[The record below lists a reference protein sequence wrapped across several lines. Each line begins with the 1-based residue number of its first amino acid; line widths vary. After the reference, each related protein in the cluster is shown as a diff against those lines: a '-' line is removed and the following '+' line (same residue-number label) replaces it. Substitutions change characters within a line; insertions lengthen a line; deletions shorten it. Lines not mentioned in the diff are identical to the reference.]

1 MENRYKIQY
10 DIKLKNVTNIT
21 FKQGDIDSSV
31 LDITLLD
38 NGQVI
43 DLTGET
49 IEFRFLKSDKKI
61 VFQDTSAGVK
71 IIDAV
76 NGNVECVLKA
86 NTLAAVGDV
95 TCEMHR
101 VKDGKT
107 LTTQGF
113 VFTVEESISGDGIL
127 SENYISTID
136 GMLISMQ
143 QAEAVREINEADRI
157 ALYNEISTKLAND
170 EFKGDKGDKGDT
182 GERGIQGEKGDTGVV
197 PNIQIGNVTT
207 LQAGN
212 PATVT
217 RQPSSPDTAPIF
229 DFGIP
234 KGIDGAGAGDMTK
247 VDYDTNND
255 GKVNSA
261 DVADTLT
268 GLTSSIAEI
277 DSAVDNAHTHSN
289 KTVLDLLSEYDG
301 KLSYNGSEIGNAKSV
316 EYTKVTLPKVI
327 STSMTCSGIA
337 EENIIT
343 LGSSSYGLEVGDKIA
358 IQNAG
363 VKKNNSVFMLR
374 TTTLPTSNGNV
385 TITINNVDYI
395 LAVTTSDT
403 ASTIADKIYALNLPY
418 TFILS
423 ADYILYDTGST
434 ESTTITFNFGSTG
447 AVITSE
453 IDNTINYNYH
463 RTVITNI
470 DGTTVTIQD
479 NLIRTVSNVT
489 LKLDHTDLVQDAL
502 DNCVNT
508 NNRIYFEAGTYNVF
522 DKLNLITDT
531 RDFQLYG
538 DGESSIIDCVG
549 IVGIYTPYWFANYIC
564 YYTDGQLFNFL
575 EGIGITFKNISMH
588 GQYQAGVVL
597 NNCQD
602 VLFENCNFE
611 WLTVPNMD
619 NAIICVYTKEVRKE
633 PKNYVFNNCK
643 FKMGMIALIFKSTD
657 GGSYNDNPI
666 HNVKIQNCIFELN
679 EIHNF
684 TGIGKEWAE
693 MNKFDSKTYDV
704 EIEGCII
711 NNASMSAFTITQ
723 GNKNIYIHDNI
734 FESTTSRFIN
744 FNLVSDDLDVC
755 ENIKVY
761 NNTFKNY
768 TYAIYFTEA
777 FDSNTIARKYIHI
790 YNNTAYNGDGAFAL
804 MRNCSDIYVDD
815 NVINDA
821 ENNVNQIIIIA
832 DANNVHINRNTIKSF
847 NSQTIMQMYILRC
860 SNIFMRENVLSTLQL
875 NYVTNGNI
883 LHNSILCRTVLLNN
897 YSVNVLYN
905 ELNVN
910 DELPDGWDILS
921 IISNDEATNSGVYN
935 VFYNKLFTTKSVN
948 NIVTSGTM
956 TVNKGYNVYPSE
968 SVINYTFN
976 PISLADG
983 EGVSSSGI
991 YVVGANFG
999 DFVLVSA
1006 PYSLTGLICTAYVAN
1021 TNYVQI
1027 RLQNETGGTVDLADG
1042 VWKIKVIKF

>member
-38 NGQVI
+38 NGQPV
-43 DLTGET
+43 DLTGEN
-49 IEFRFLKSDKKI
+49 IEFRFLKSDNTI
-61 VFQDTSAGVK
+61 VFQDVSAGVTVL
-71 IIDAV
+71 DAE
-76 NGNVECVLKA
+76 NGNVECVLKS
-86 NTLAAVGDV
+86 NTIAAVGDV
-95 TCEMHR
+95 TCEIHR

-107 LTTQGF
+107 LTMQSF
-113 VFTVEESISGDGIL
+113 IFTVEESISGEGIL

-143 QAEAVREINEADRI
+143 QAEAVRETNEADRI
-157 ALYNEISTKLAND
+157 ALYKEISTKLTNG

-182 GERGIQGEKGDTGVV
+182 GEQGIQGEKGDTGAV

-212 PATVT
+212 PVTVT
-217 RQPSSPDTAPIF
+217 RQVGSTDENPIF

-234 KGIDGAGAGDMTK
+234 KGIDGTGAGDMTK
-247 VDYDTNND
+247 FVYDTNDNGIVD
-255 GKVNSA
+255 DSEKLGGELPAYYAKQNT
-261 DVADTLT
+261 TL
-268 GLTSSIAEI
+268 
-277 DSAVDNAHTHSN
+277 
-289 KTVLDLLSEYDG
+289 K
-301 KLSYNGSEIGNAKSV
+301 
-316 EYTKVTLPKVI
+316 YTKVTLPKVI

-423 ADYILYDTGST
+423 ADYILYDTEST
-434 ESTTITFNFGSTG
+434 DATTITFNFGSTG
-447 AVITSE
+447 AVIIAS

-463 RTVITNI
+463 RTVITHIN
-470 DGTTVTIQD
+470 GTEVTIQD
-479 NLIRTVSNVT
+479 NLLRTVSNVA
-489 LKLDHTDLVQDAL
+489 LKLDHTELVQDAL
-502 DNCVNT
+502 DNCANT

-619 NAIICVYTKEVRKE
+619 NAIIPTYTQEIWQE
-633 PKNYVFNNCK
+633 PKNYVFKNCK

-657 GGSYNDNPI
+657 GGFYNDNPI
-666 HNVKIQNCIFELN
+666 HNVKIQNC
-679 EIHNF
+679 
-684 TGIGKEWAE
+684 
-693 MNKFDSKTYDV
+693 D
-704 EIEGCII
+704 
-711 NNASMSAFTITQ
+711 
-723 GNKNIYIHDNI
+723 
-734 FESTTSRFIN
+734 
-744 FNLVSDDLDVC
+744 
-755 ENIKVY
+755 
-761 NNTFKNY
+761 
-768 TYAIYFTEA
+768 
-777 FDSNTIARKYIHI
+777 
-790 YNNTAYNGDGAFAL
+790 
-804 MRNCSDIYVDD
+804 
-815 NVINDA
+815 
-821 ENNVNQIIIIA
+821 
-832 DANNVHINRNTIKSF
+832 
-847 NSQTIMQMYILRC
+847 
-860 SNIFMRENVLSTLQL
+860 
-875 NYVTNGNI
+875 
-883 LHNSILCRTVLLNN
+883 
-897 YSVNVLYN
+897 
-905 ELNVN
+905 
-910 DELPDGWDILS
+910 P
-921 IISNDEATNSGVYN
+921 
-935 VFYNKLFTTKSVN
+935 
-948 NIVTSGTM
+948 
-956 TVNKGYNVYPSE
+956 YP
-968 SVINYTFN
+968 I
-976 PISLADG
+976 
-983 EGVSSSGI
+983 
-991 YVVGANFG
+991 
-999 DFVLVSA
+999 
-1006 PYSLTGLICTAYVAN
+1006 
-1021 TNYVQI
+1021 
-1027 RLQNETGGTVDLADG
+1027 
-1042 VWKIKVIKF
+1042 